1 VLLNLFFLTLSF
13 KKNRF
18 IYPIIMKKIF
28 YILIF
33 VVFSCSSEDNSNDNN
48 SQNPSDLP
56 VVETLVPEIVLG
68 QIKFKGKVVSIGS
81 GIISRGFCW
90 SLTINPEINSNREEE
105 YSSSSG
111 DYFLTKALAP
121 DVLKEI
127 GDRQI
132 EMDFRFTMEPS

>member
-1 VLLNLFFLTLSF
+1 
-13 KKNRF
+13 
-18 IYPIIMKKIF
+18 MKKIF